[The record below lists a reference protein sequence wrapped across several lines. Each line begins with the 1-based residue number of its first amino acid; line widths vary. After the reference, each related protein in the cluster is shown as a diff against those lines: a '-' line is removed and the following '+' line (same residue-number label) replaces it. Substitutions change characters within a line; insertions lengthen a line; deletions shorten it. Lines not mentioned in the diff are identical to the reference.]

1 MRHPTIRKIRNRG
14 WTPIRYWDGDQYKHG
29 WIEERKPRG
38 GMVIRLINAEGQPP
52 IRRKLAATEVG
63 AVIELA

>member
-14 WTPIRYWDGDQYKHG
+14 WTPIRYWDGDQYRHG

-38 GMVIRLINAEGQPP
+38 GMVIKLINAMGMPP
-52 IRRKLAATEVG
+52 TKRSLKATEVSD
-63 AVIELA
+63 VLELA